1 MAKVMKFSD
10 EVSLI
15 SDRRPGKFSVNE
27 TMLSGDGLHLQL
39 LRT

>member
-27 TMLSGDGLHLQL
+27 TMLRAGGLHLLQ